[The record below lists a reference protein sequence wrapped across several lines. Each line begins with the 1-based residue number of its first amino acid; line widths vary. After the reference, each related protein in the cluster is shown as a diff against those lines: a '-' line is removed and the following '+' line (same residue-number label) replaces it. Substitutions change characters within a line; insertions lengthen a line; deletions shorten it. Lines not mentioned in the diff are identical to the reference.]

1 MYIYIHYAINIYIYI
16 YIYIYTYVYMFM
28 FIYVYSLHL
37 IVFDH
42 GRSMA
47 GHTGVSTMGD
57 SSAPTAAG
65 SDNDLF
71 VHRPCHCGSDS
82 SQKAWHRTTNRW
94 RPGHSNDMWRF
105 EKGENIN
112 VDLQHLQIVV
122 GTLVSIIPVM
132 LHPAPHH
139 E

>member
-1 MYIYIHYAINIYIYI
+1 
-16 YIYIYTYVYMFM
+16 MFM

-57 SSAPTAAG
+57 YSFAPTAAG

-82 SQKAWHRTTNRW
+82 SQKSWHRNTKES
-94 RPGHSNDMWRF
+94 PDKSDDMWRF
-105 EKGENIN
+105 EKGENN
-112 VDLQHLQIVV
+112 
-122 GTLVSIIPVM
+122 
-132 LHPAPHH
+132 
-139 E
+139 